1 MILSLG
7 VEPSAS
13 GFQSPPFTVASRL
26 FCPQRAKGKTPKVM
40 VKQCSTVTNTQ
51 RGSQSYIEKR
61 EEWDRGDLEEKRER
75 QKGRDKTSW

>member
-13 GFQSPPFTVASRL
+13 GFQSPPLTVASRL

-40 VKQCSTVTNTQ
+40 VKQRSTVTNTQ
-51 RGSQSYIEKR
+51 RGSQGYMEKR
-61 EEWDRGDLEEKRER
+61 EE
-75 QKGRDKTSW
+75 